1 MNINSVGNKGLDEL
15 KELRDSLKLIN
26 SENFRPRE
34 ETHRYGSWSKN
45 LNDDNSIT
53 YIRMCSR
60 CGHIEKIN
68 SSVPDISIESII
80 KKQIEA
86 SRLVDY
92 FCNTD
97 NKDLSDENI
106 LFYLTTTIDYQNYM
120 DLGSIIDKII
130 SVNGGYQV
138 HNNYTENLIF
148 NSLLSLGKIGYIPDD
163 LFDEMLNY
171 LNNKTEIEYLD
182 NGKGRAA

>member
-1 MNINSVGNKGLDEL
+1 MNINSVSNKGLDEL

-53 YIRMCSR
+53 YSRMCSR

-68 SSVPDISIESII
+68 SSVPDVSIESII

-97 NKDLSDENI
+97 DKDLSDENI
-106 LFYLTTTIDYQNYM
+106 LFYLTTTIDYQMYM
-120 DLGSIIDKII
+120 DLVPVINKII

-148 NSLLSLGKIGYIPDD
+148 NSILSLGKIGYIPDD
-163 LFDEMLNY
+163 LFDEILHY
-171 LNNKTEIEYLD
+171 LNNESEYLGT
-182 NGKGRAA
+182 GKGRAA

>member
-53 YIRMCSR
+53 YSRMCSR

-97 NKDLSDENI
+97 DKDLSDENI
-106 LFYLTTTIDYQNYM
+106 LFYLTTTIDYQMYM
-120 DLGSIIDKII
+120 DLVPVINKIV

-148 NSLLSLGKIGYIPDD
+148 NSILSLGKIGYIPDD
-163 LFDEMLNY
+163 LFDEILHY
-171 LNNKTEIEYLD
+171 LNNESEYLGT
-182 NGKGRAA
+182 GKGRAA

>member
-1 MNINSVGNKGLDEL
+1 MNINSIGNKGLDEL
-15 KELRDSLKLIN
+15 KELRDNLKLIN
-26 SENFRPRE
+26 SEHSRPKTCE
-34 ETHRYGSWSKN
+34 YGPWSKKM
-45 LNDDNSIT
+45 NDDNSIT
-53 YIRMCSR
+53 YSRMCSR

-97 NKDLSDENI
+97 DKDLSDENI
-106 LFYLTTTIDYQNYM
+106 LFYLTTTIDYQMYM
-120 DLGSIIDKII
+120 DLVPVINKIV

-148 NSLLSLGKIGYIPDD
+148 NSILSLGKIGYIPDD

-171 LNNKTEIEYLD
+171 LNNESEYLGT
-182 NGKGRAA
+182 GKGRTA

>member
-34 ETHRYGSWSKN
+34 ETHKYGLWSKKE
-45 LNDDNSIT
+45 NDDNIT
-53 YIRMCSR
+53 YSRMCNR
-60 CGHIEKIN
+60 CGDIKPFDGFNKDIE
-68 SSVPDISIESII
+68 DAI
-80 KKQIEA
+80 KKQVEA

-182 NGKGRAA
+182 TGKGRAA

>member
-34 ETHRYGSWSKN
+34 ETHRHGPWSKT

-53 YIRMCSR
+53 YSRMCIR

-97 NKDLSDENI
+97 DKDLSDENI
-106 LFYLTTTIDYQNYM
+106 LFYLTTTIDYQMYM
-120 DLGSIIDKII
+120 DLVPVINKIV

-148 NSLLSLGKIGYIPDD
+148 NSILSLGKIGYIPDD
-163 LFDEMLNY
+163 LFDEILHY
-171 LNNKTEIEYLD
+171 LNNESEYLGT
-182 NGKGRAA
+182 GKGRAA

>member
-1 MNINSVGNKGLDEL
+1 MNINSIGNKGLDEL
-15 KELRDSLKLIN
+15 KKMREELKLIN
-26 SENFRPRE
+26 LENSRPKE
-34 ETHRYGSWSKN
+34 ETHKYGLWSKKE
-45 LNDDNSIT
+45 NDDNIT
-53 YIRMCSR
+53 YSRMCNR

-68 SSVPDISIESII
+68 SSDPDISIESII

-97 NKDLSDENI
+97 DKDLSDENI
-106 LFYLTTTIDYQNYM
+106 LFYLTTTIDYQMYM
-120 DLGSIIDKII
+120 DLVPVINKIV

-148 NSLLSLGKIGYIPDD
+148 NSILSLGKIGYIPDD

-171 LNNKTEIEYLD
+171 LNNESEYLGT
-182 NGKGRAA
+182 GKGRTA

>member
-26 SENFRPRE
+26 SEHSRPKE

-53 YIRMCSR
+53 YSRMCSR

-97 NKDLSDENI
+97 DKDLSDENI
-106 LFYLTTTIDYQNYM
+106 LF
-120 DLGSIIDKII
+120 
-130 SVNGGYQV
+130 
-138 HNNYTENLIF
+138 
-148 NSLLSLGKIGYIPDD
+148 
-163 LFDEMLNY
+163 
-171 LNNKTEIEYLD
+171 
-182 NGKGRAA
+182 

>member
-53 YIRMCSR
+53 YSRMCSR

-68 SSVPDISIESII
+68 SSVPDMSIESII

-97 NKDLSDENI
+97 DKDLSDENI
-106 LFYLTTTIDYQNYM
+106 LFYLTTTIDYQMYM
-120 DLGSIIDKII
+120 DLVPVINKIV

-148 NSLLSLGKIGYIPDD
+148 NSILSLGKIGYIPDD
-163 LFDEMLNY
+163 LFDEILHY
-171 LNNKTEIEYLD
+171 LNNESEYLGT
-182 NGKGRAA
+182 GKGRTA

>member
-1 MNINSVGNKGLDEL
+1 MNINSVSNKGLDEL

-53 YIRMCSR
+53 YSRMCSR

-68 SSVPDISIESII
+68 SSVPDVSIESII

-97 NKDLSDENI
+97 DKDLSDENI
-106 LFYLTTTIDYQNYM
+106 LFYLTTTIDYQMYM
-120 DLGSIIDKII
+120 DLVPVINKIV

-148 NSLLSLGKIGYIPDD
+148 NSILSLGKIGYIPDD
-163 LFDEMLNY
+163 LFDEILHY
-171 LNNKTEIEYLD
+171 LNNESEYLGT
-182 NGKGRAA
+182 GKGRAA

>member
-45 LNDDNSIT
+45 LNEDNSIT
-53 YIRMCSR
+53 YSRMCSR

-80 KKQIEA
+80 KKQVEA

-97 NKDLSDENI
+97 DKDLSDENI
-106 LFYLTTTIDYQNYM
+106 LFYLTTTIDYQMYM
-120 DLGSIIDKII
+120 DLVPVINKIV

-148 NSLLSLGKIGYIPDD
+148 NSILSLGKIGYIPDD
-163 LFDEMLNY
+163 LFDEILHY
-171 LNNKTEIEYLD
+171 LNNESEYLGT
-182 NGKGRAA
+182 GKGRTA

>member
-1 MNINSVGNKGLDEL
+1 MNINSIGNKGLDEL
-15 KELRDSLKLIN
+15 KELRDNLKLIN
-26 SENFRPRE
+26 SEHSRPKTYE
-34 ETHRYGSWSKN
+34 YGPWSKKM
-45 LNDDNSIT
+45 NDDNSIT
-53 YIRMCSR
+53 YSRMCSR

-80 KKQIEA
+80 RKQIEA

-97 NKDLSDENI
+97 DKDLSDENI
-106 LFYLTTTIDYQNYM
+106 LFYLTTTIDYQMYM
-120 DLGSIIDKII
+120 DLVPVINKIV

-148 NSLLSLGKIGYIPDD
+148 NSILSLGKIGYIPDD
-163 LFDEMLNY
+163 LFDEILHY
-171 LNNKTEIEYLD
+171 LNNESEYLGT
-182 NGKGRAA
+182 GKGRAA